1 MNAYAAVIAQ
11 QAIDQL
17 HEDARK
23 ARLARAASARGP
35 RRSLVTRVAGWARR
49 KLEEPVSDAF
59 MVVPKLSDYPYRS

>member
-1 MNAYAAVIAQ
+1 MNAYAAFIAQ

-17 HEDARK
+17 QEDARQ

-35 RRSLVTRVAGWARR
+35 RRSLVSRVTGWVQR

-59 MVVPKLSDYPYRS
+59 MVVPKLSDHPYRS